1 MSLLKVSLGNNPLF
15 PESIKIS
22 SVPIIDRKR
31 QTLTK
36 KWQLFVKK
44 RQIKI
49 IVIVFQ
55 TFGE

>member
-49 IVIVFQ
+49 IVFRF
-55 TFGE
+55 FGE